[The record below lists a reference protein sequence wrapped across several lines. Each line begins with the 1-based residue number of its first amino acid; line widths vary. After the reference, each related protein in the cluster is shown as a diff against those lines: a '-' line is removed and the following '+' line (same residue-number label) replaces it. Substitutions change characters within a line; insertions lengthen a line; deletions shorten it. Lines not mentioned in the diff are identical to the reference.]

1 MKGAVNLWPELPF
14 GMTGRILLAAFP
26 AMQLGNIGQQ
36 DVLEASANRV
46 SAEITRFLPKC
57 LAIESL
63 ISLAQQHVGS
73 NIAAGDQRRHADT

>member
-1 MKGAVNLWPELPF
+1 MKGAANFWPELPF

-36 DVLEASANRV
+36 GVGGNHPVPAQMFGGL
-46 SAEITRFLPKC
+46 
-57 LAIESL
+57 ESL

>member
-1 MKGAVNLWPELPF
+1 
-14 GMTGRILLAAFP
+14 
-26 AMQLGNIGQQ
+26 
-36 DVLEASANRV
+36 LEVSASRV